1 MFKIRGKVIEKLEVK
16 ELSEKTN
23 KQVILVEYRCSK
35 NSLKKVLLSLFINKE
50 QENKKTDIE
59 LIENKI
65 YLFSVNINAKES
77 KSGKWINNIDI
88 FKIEED
94 TKEADL

>member
-16 ELSEKTN
+16 ELSEKTS
-23 KQVILVEYRCSK
+23 KQVILVKYRCSK
-35 NSLKKVLLSLFINKE
+35 NSLKKALLSLFINKE
-50 QENKKTDIE
+50 QENKRTDIE